1 MKPLS
6 PVVMLL
12 LAACGGE
19 EPVVLIHDFA
29 GRSDASTCASLPGP
43 DPAPAS
49 VTQLQPHTDSTFLL
63 IDADAREVG
72 VLDAGARRLATIEF
86 TEDGPLGVA
95 SLTDAA
101 QSGDTL
107 LVLADGGRRRLR
119 GFDPAG
125 RDLWMVELPFPP
137 QRLAFAGERL
147 LIAAAGM
154 DTRLPSLVY
163 ELSGREAV
171 PTRVPFATNADALG
185 RMFLNFVTLQ
195 GYPDGTAL
203 VAHQFVQP
211 RAWRIDAEARA
222 SFLDVPVPEQVVA
235 SLGYLP
241 PIPFREEDLERIAA
255 PVIASAADPRSGGL
269 LYLTR
274 SGRKLGG
281 HTEKA
286 LVRVDRDLRYVGSR
300 LLAVNAVALA
310 YLPGAPEIAIVVDDE
325 QNWFRCEAP

>member
-1 MKPLS
+1 MKALS
-6 PVVMLL
+6 LVVVLL
-12 LAACGGE
+12 LVACGGE
-19 EPVVLIHDFA
+19 EQVVLIPDFA
-29 GRSDASTCASLPGP
+29 ERSAAARCVSLPDP
-43 DPAPAS
+43 DPEPAS
-49 VTQLQPHTDSTFLL
+49 VTQLQPHSDSTFLL

-72 VLDAGARRLATIEF
+72 VLDGSARRLATIEF

-119 GFDPAG
+119 GFDGTG
-125 RDLWMVELPFPP
+125 RDLWMVELPFAP

-163 ELSGREAV
+163 ELRGREAV
-171 PTRVPFATNADALG
+171 SMHVPFATNADALG

-211 RAWRIDAEARA
+211 RAWRIDAGARA
-222 SFLDVPVPEQVVA
+222 SLLDVPVPEQVAA

-255 PVIASAADPRSGGL
+255 PVIASSADPGSGDL

-274 SGRKLGG
+274 SGRRLDA
-281 HTEKA
+281 HSEKA
-286 LVRVDRDLRYVGSR
+286 LVRVDRDLHYVGSR
-300 LLAVNAVALA
+300 LLDVNAVALV
-310 YLPGAPEIAIVVDDE
+310 YLPVASGSAIVVDDE